1 MTVAMDA
8 LIGGRSRRIS
18 GKEREKGTDKIL
30 RNARKAART

>member
-1 MTVAMDA
+1 MAMDA